1 MKRSSFVE
9 GTFIATFAI
18 IFVKILGMLYVIPFY
33 AIVGVEGGALYAYA
47 YNIYN
52 IFLDISTVGLPIAMS
67 KITNEYNTLK
77 MLDAKAR
84 AYKLGITIMRYVS
97 ITVFVLLFIF
107 AKPFAELIIGN
118 LQGGNTID
126 DVATSIRF
134 ISLAILVI
142 PYLSVTKGYLQG
154 HSVINI
160 PSIGN
165 VIEQVVRIIIVLLGS
180 FIVVKVLN
188 MGYAMGVNIALLGAF
203 FGGLVAYTY
212 IRIKM
217 KKSKAELSLNED
229 VKKDDISNKEILKK
243 IVKYAVP
250 FIIINT
256 VSSLYSFVDML
267 LVLRTMQ
274 FVGFDAPT
282 VELIASSISTW
293 AGKINMIVTSIAM
306 GMTVSLI
313 PTIVNAFTLKDWKA
327 VNQKINTSLKMII
340 FTSLPLAIGL
350 SMLSKQVWS
359 VFYGYNEIGATI
371 LSLSVFVAVA
381 LNIYMVTSSIVQ
393 GLNKFKVVYISAI
406 SGFLCNALLDVP
418 IMLLFNY
425 IHIPSYLGA
434 LVASIIG
441 YSLSIFIA
449 LKALNKEHQIDY
461 HDTFKSLIK
470 ILVPVISLVVILLL
484 LKFIPYNVESRLSSI
499 VSIII
504 NTIVG
509 GFVYIFVSY
518 KIGLLNEIIG
528 QRYLD
533 KIIKKLTFKK

>member
-1 MKRSSFVE
+1 
-9 GTFIATFAI
+9 
-18 IFVKILGMLYVIPFY
+18 
-33 AIVGVEGGALYAYA
+33 
-47 YNIYN
+47 
-52 IFLDISTVGLPIAMS
+52 
-67 KITNEYNTLK
+67 
-77 MLDAKAR
+77 
-84 AYKLGITIMRYVS
+84 
-97 ITVFVLLFIF
+97 
-107 AKPFAELIIGN
+107 
-118 LQGGNTID
+118 
-126 DVATSIRF
+126 
-134 ISLAILVI
+134 
-142 PYLSVTKGYLQG
+142 
-154 HSVINI
+154 
-160 PSIGN
+160 
-165 VIEQVVRIIIVLLGS
+165 
-180 FIVVKVLN
+180 
-188 MGYAMGVNIALLGAF
+188 
-203 FGGLVAYTY
+203 
-212 IRIKM
+212 
-217 KKSKAELSLNED
+217 
-229 VKKDDISNKEILKK
+229 
-243 IVKYAVP
+243 
-250 FIIINT
+250 
-256 VSSLYSFVDML
+256 
-267 LVLRTMQ
+267 
-274 FVGFDAPT
+274 
-282 VELIASSISTW
+282 
-293 AGKINMIVTSIAM
+293 
-306 GMTVSLI
+306 
-313 PTIVNAFTLKDWKA
+313 
-327 VNQKINTSLKMII
+327 
-340 FTSLPLAIGL
+340 
-350 SMLSKQVWS
+350 